1 MKPIKQQGQYL
12 HLEELPNGNLR
23 ISLNDEGVKAL
34 EESNA
39 RDADEAFSELFEDIQ
54 CNSELEYF
62 DDCSVLGNLS
72 NAPVITDGFYLD
84 DDGEWKSAEDATMWY
99 YDNYM
104 IDSFMA
110 KLLENRKVIFTKS

>member
-1 MKPIKQQGQYL
+1 MKPIKRQGQYL

-23 ISLNDEGVKAL
+23 ISLNDEGVKAW

-72 NAPVITDGFYLD
+72 NGSRAT
-84 DDGEWKSAEDATMWY
+84 EWVKHRATLRTTSK
-99 YDNYM
+99 DTRG
-104 IDSFMA
+104 D
-110 KLLENRKVIFTKS
+110 